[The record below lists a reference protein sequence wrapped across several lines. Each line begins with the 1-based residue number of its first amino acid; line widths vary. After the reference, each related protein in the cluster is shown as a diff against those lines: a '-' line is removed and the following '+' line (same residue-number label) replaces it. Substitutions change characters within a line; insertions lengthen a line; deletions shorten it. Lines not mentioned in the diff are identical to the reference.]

1 MQLQLSPNK
10 NFKGNSLSF
19 SGKNSHFPIP
29 LIADLVIFYFS
40 EWNVSKDSAELLKLS
55 QGHHGLPSHV
65 SLPWWL
71 AAFQTE
77 VAGWASLGPGEEH
90 NQPTVD
96 RECEQESS
104 LSPWATE
111 MRGLLVTVAHPSPQA
126 PPILWLALESSK
138 KLVKILISEP
148 CPRFSDS
155 ALLGRRGLKI
165 CMSNN
170 LSWCGSSRTM
180 KGVALVWFIF
190 FDKTLIL
197 QWPFSQTSPTCSCPF

>member
-55 QGHHGLPSHV
+55 QGHYGLPSHV

-165 CMSNN
+165 CMSNIPT
-170 LSWCGSSRTM
+170 TM
-180 KGVALVWFIF
+180 E
-190 FDKTLIL
+190 
-197 QWPFSQTSPTCSCPF
+197 